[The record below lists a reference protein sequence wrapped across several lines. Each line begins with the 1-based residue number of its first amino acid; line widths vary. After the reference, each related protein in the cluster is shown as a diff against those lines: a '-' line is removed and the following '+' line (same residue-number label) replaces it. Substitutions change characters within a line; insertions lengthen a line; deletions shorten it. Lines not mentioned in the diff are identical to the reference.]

1 MNKTTTPPTIP
12 KRKRP
17 RPSRDRPYTR
27 RFNSRA
33 MGHISNPPTVPNNH
47 CPTLRHFPPRKESGA
62 ADQFLQKFG
71 NLRNETLCWRWI
83 ERAMEGSNKTPYEP
97 SKHNNAGRTCWLW
110 KGLTRPL
117 MSPTTKA
124 TPLGTC
130 GLWKGL
136 LTRPLMSPATNYIG
150 PCRLYVY
157 RRKQRVPSNRRRT
170 PFCCAARWSGRSI
183 FTRIVTEGLGSLIH
197 QSGNHV
203 VMTSRLRALC
213 VDGKLIDSTK

>member
-62 ADQFLQKFG
+62 ANQFLQKFG
-71 NLRNETLCWRWI
+71 NLRNETLCWLWI

-97 SKHNNAGRTCWLW
+97 DNLPPNETNLTPNIETNLPPNETNLAPNAHSDMNQAREN
-110 KGLTRPL
+110 
-117 MSPTTKA
+117 
-124 TPLGTC
+124 
-130 GLWKGL
+130 L
-136 LTRPLMSPATNYIG
+136 LILLQA
-150 PCRLYVY
+150 RL
-157 RRKQRVPSNRRRT
+157 
-170 PFCCAARWSGRSI
+170 
-183 FTRIVTEGLGSLIH
+183 
-197 QSGNHV
+197 
-203 VMTSRLRALC
+203 
-213 VDGKLIDSTK
+213 